1 MTGEEAPKFSS
12 RFPSRDVFVRG
23 SVRTVR
29 TGLGRR
35 HRFGRRPKPQKKK
48 KKKLLAIGHFSLR
61 SWRFFGFFFSFV
73 FHKVVKR
80 NLTRAKAEPRTKKL
94 ENDGSR

>member
-1 MTGEEAPKFSS
+1 MTSLYEAACVPCVQVWGV
-12 RFPSRDVFVRG
+12 D
-23 SVRTVR
+23 TA
-29 TGLGRR
+29 LAEGRNR
-35 HRFGRRPKPQKKK
+35 KKK